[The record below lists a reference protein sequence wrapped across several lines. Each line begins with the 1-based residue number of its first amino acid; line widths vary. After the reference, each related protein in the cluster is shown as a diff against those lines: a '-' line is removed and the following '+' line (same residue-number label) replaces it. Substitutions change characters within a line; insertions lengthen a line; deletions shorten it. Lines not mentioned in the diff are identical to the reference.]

1 MVDKPGKL
9 WYSLLVKLD
18 ALERSMV
25 IMLEKYE
32 TPEVE
37 FVEMEEEDVIVAS
50 GCDNC
55 STHTRGVTMD

>member
-1 MVDKPGKL
+1 MVDKLWKL

-18 ALERSMV
+18 DSERGMI

-37 FVEMEEEDVIVAS
+37 FVEMEEDVIVAS
-50 GCDNC
+50 GSCDGC
-55 STHTRGVTMD
+55 QGHTRGVTMD

>member
-1 MVDKPGKL
+1 MVDKLWKL

-18 ALERSMV
+18 DLERGMV

-37 FVEMEEEDVIVAS
+37 FVEMEDDVVVAS
-50 GCDNC
+50 GCVGTYIYGDG
-55 STHTRGVTMD
+55 SSDD